1 MKRHYAVPMFCLALT
16 MLFKPAHSQ
25 TKAILFEGIIVTGY
39 VDNGGYLNCTGPSIK
54 MIKKPY
60 TLFLGLLPSLK
71 IKEDKVIAGAPK
83 NSILTPFLGFGFT
96 AAFHHL
102 AVQLPAYYT
111 NKTAAKDGRWKMG
124 VGLGYKF

>member
-1 MKRHYAVPMFCLALT
+1 MKRKYVVLITCLALT
-16 MLFKPAHSQ
+16 MHFSTAESQ
-25 TKAILFEGIIVTGY
+25 TKAVLFEGTIVTGY
-39 VDNGGYLNCTGPSIK
+39 VDHGGYLNCTGPSIK

-71 IKEDKVIAGAPK
+71 IKEDQVAAGATR

-111 NKTAAKDGRWKMG
+111 NKTAAKDGKWKMG
-124 VGLGYKF
+124 IGLGYKF